1 MIAVKVKEIAF
12 DVAMNPVLLLVDEDD
27 TKILP
32 IWIGPYEA
40 HSISVALEGTTGNR
54 PLTHDLLKACCDEFG
69 ASLTRVVINDV
80 REGTYFAQ
88 LHLAHHD
95 VKTVIDARPSDAVA
109 LALRSVAPI
118 FITPAVAQFTLAY
131 DELFS
136 EEQQEAMRKLVDE
149 VRSGKYSKAIH

>member
-12 DVAMNPVLLLVDEDD
+12 DVAMNPVLLLVDEED

-32 IWIGPYEA
+32 IWIGPSEA
-40 HSISVALEGTTGNR
+40 HSISVALEGTDSAR
-54 PLTHDLLKACCDEFG
+54 PLTHDLLKACCDEFE
-69 ASLTRVVINDV
+69 ASLTRVVITEV

-88 LHLAHHD
+88 LHMARQD
-95 VKTVIDARPSDAVA
+95 VESVIDARPSDAVA

-118 FITPAVAQFTLAY
+118 FITPAVAEFTLSY

-136 EEQQEAMRKLVDE
+136 EEQQEALRKLIDE
-149 VRSGKYSKAIH
+149 VRSGKHSKSIH